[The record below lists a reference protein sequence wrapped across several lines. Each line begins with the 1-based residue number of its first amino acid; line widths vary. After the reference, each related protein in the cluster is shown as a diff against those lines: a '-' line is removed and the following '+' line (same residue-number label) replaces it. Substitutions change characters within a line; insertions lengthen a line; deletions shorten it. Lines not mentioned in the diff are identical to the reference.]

1 MSDEEDRPTGQ
12 TASEY
17 WEQRYGDAP
26 IWSGDVNRSTADV
39 AATLTPGTALDLG
52 SGEGGDAVWLASRG
66 WTVTAVDIATTA
78 LDRGRA
84 AAEAAG
90 VGDRIAWRAAD
101 LAEWTTD
108 DTFDLV
114 TASFL
119 HSTFA
124 FPRRAVLRR
133 AATAVAPGGHLL
145 VVGHAALPPWSSHAE
160 HAGHAEQAGHAEN
173 ATQAGHPEHEDGAR
187 LLGPD
192 EQVADLA
199 LDPAAWTIVLAE
211 LRTRRTSGPDGQ
223 PTTID
228 DTVVLARRDR

>member
-1 MSDEEDRPTGQ
+1 MSPDSD
-12 TASEY
+12 AAAY

-90 VGDRIAWRAAD
+90 VGDRITWRAAD
-101 LAEWTTD
+101 LAEWTPD

-145 VVGHAALPPWSSHAE
+145 VVGHAALPPWSSHVE
-160 HAGHAEQAGHAEN
+160 HAGRAEQ
-173 ATQAGHPEHEDGAR
+173 EDGAR

-211 LRTRRTSGPDGQ
+211 LRTRRTTGPDGQ

>member
-1 MSDEEDRPTGQ
+1 MSDEDDRSTGQ

-160 HAGHAEQAGHAEN
+160 HAGHAE
-173 ATQAGHPEHEDGAR
+173 HEDGAR

-211 LRTRRTSGPDGQ
+211 LRTRRTTGPDGQ